1 MGAPLRAVDIDAR
14 PTCPFAE
21 CDGSGWILGPEDV
34 ARPCRCREGRM
45 AKRRTRGVASALPR
59 RYQDVSFDLLRNSG
73 MNALALRAAEDYTN
87 DLDAMLE
94 EGRGLWLAGG
104 VGNGKTSLAMLVSK
118 RALEAGRSVVIYSMP
133 KLLSRIRATFNDG
146 YVGDSYEELF
156 ERLTTIDL
164 LHVDDLGAEKQS
176 EWVLEQL
183 YAIVNERYEMKRSML
198 ITTNLDEES
207 LVDQVGERTV
217 SRLLEMCGYVEIS
230 DADKR
235 PHLAPEL

>member
-1 MGAPLRAVDIDAR
+1 MGAPLRAVDVDSR

-34 ARPCRCREGRM
+34 ARPCRCRESRM

-59 RYQDVSFDLLRNSG
+59 RYQDVSFELLRNAQ
-73 MNALALRAAEDYTN
+73 MNPIALRAAEDYVN
-87 DLDAMLE
+87 DLDAMLS

-104 VGNGKTSLAMLVSK
+104 VGNGKTSLAMLISK

-133 KLLSRIRATFNDG
+133 KLLARIRATFNEG
-146 YVGDSYEELF
+146 YVGDSYEQLF

-198 ITTNLDEES
+198 ITTNLDEEA
-207 LVDQVGERTV
+207 LIEQVGERTV
-217 SRLLEMCGYVEIS
+217 SRLLEMCGYVEIP
-230 DADKR
+230 DGDKR
-235 PHLAPEL
+235 PQLAPEL